1 MRARQLLILVVLAA
15 ALTAWWYLDLGRY
28 LRFETLTSGIDE
40 LRAWRAAQP
49 AVAAAA
55 YFAAYVAVTGLSL
68 PGAAIMTL
76 AGGALFGFWWA
87 LLLVSFA
94 SSAGATLAF
103 LVSRLL
109 LRDWVQSRFGTQ
121 LKRFNDGF
129 ARDGAFYLFSLRL
142 VPVFPFFVINLIAGL
157 LPIPVAR
164 FYWVSQLGMLPATA
178 VYVNA
183 GTQLGQLQGPAG
195 IISPALL
202 ASLLLLAVFPYLARA
217 ILRRLRS
224 RRRLRGLRRP
234 REFDTNLVVI
244 GAGSAGLVAALIAAT
259 LRARVTLI
267 EKHRMGGDCLNTG
280 CVPSKAIL
288 RSAAVA
294 ADMARATEFG
304 LAPVE
309 LRVDFRQVMERVQRA
324 IASIEPHDS
333 VERFTSLGVD
343 CVAGQARIVS
353 PWEVEVNGEVLR
365 TRHIIIASG
374 ARARVPEIPGLEHLD
389 YLTSDNLWDI
399 REQPRQLLVVGAG
412 PIGCELAQAMASLGS
427 AVTLVTH
434 AQRVLPRED
443 ADASALVHES
453 LQASGVEVRTG
464 SEPLQ
469 FGRDG
474 ARQWVRCR
482 VGDGEVTLHFDRVL
496 LAVGRTPN
504 SDGLGLAEL
513 GIDTTARGT
522 IAVDEYLQTAVPT
535 IYACGDIVGPY
546 QFTHAASHQAWYATI
561 NALFG
566 QVRRFRVDYSVMPW
580 ATFTRPEVARVG
592 LSETEAAERGIDVE
606 VTRYGLDDL
615 DRAIADGEARGF
627 VKVLTP
633 PGRDR
638 ILGATIVGAHAGD
651 LLAEFVLAMKHGLG
665 LGKILGTIHIYPTMS
680 EGNRFAASEWRKA
693 RKPERLLAL
702 VERYHRWRRG
712 A

>member
-259 LRARVTLI
+259 LRA
-267 EKHRMGGDCLNTG
+267 
-280 CVPSKAIL
+280 
-288 RSAAVA
+288 
-294 ADMARATEFG
+294 
-304 LAPVE
+304 
-309 LRVDFRQVMERVQRA
+309 
-324 IASIEPHDS
+324 
-333 VERFTSLGVD
+333 
-343 CVAGQARIVS
+343 
-353 PWEVEVNGEVLR
+353 
-365 TRHIIIASG
+365 
-374 ARARVPEIPGLEHLD
+374 
-389 YLTSDNLWDI
+389 
-399 REQPRQLLVVGAG
+399 PR
-412 PIGCELAQAMASLGS
+412 
-427 AVTLVTH
+427 
-434 AQRVLPRED
+434 D
-443 ADASALVHES
+443 ADREAPH
-453 LQASGVEVRTG
+453 
-464 SEPLQ
+464 
-469 FGRDG
+469 GR
-474 ARQWVRCR
+474 
-482 VGDGEVTLHFDRVL
+482 
-496 LAVGRTPN
+496 
-504 SDGLGLAEL
+504 
-513 GIDTTARGT
+513 
-522 IAVDEYLQTAVPT
+522 
-535 IYACGDIVGPY
+535 
-546 QFTHAASHQAWYATI
+546 
-561 NALFG
+561 
-566 QVRRFRVDYSVMPW
+566 
-580 ATFTRPEVARVG
+580 
-592 LSETEAAERGIDVE
+592 
-606 VTRYGLDDL
+606 
-615 DRAIADGEARGF
+615 
-627 VKVLTP
+627 
-633 PGRDR
+633 
-638 ILGATIVGAHAGD
+638 
-651 LLAEFVLAMKHGLG
+651 
-665 LGKILGTIHIYPTMS
+665 
-680 EGNRFAASEWRKA
+680 
-693 RKPERLLAL
+693 
-702 VERYHRWRRG
+702 
-712 A
+712 